1 MYKKSLYNFINPLS
15 DSESVRNF
23 ESCKNEECEKKKKTG
38 ERREFIEEMMTSSSL
53 ENPKEKKKCL
63 LGLLTTK
70 VSTSTLLLPLLVC
83 IQANSYRRKVRYFLY
98 PHKKYIAFTLKLNC
112 DLNMQR

>member
-53 ENPKEKKKCL
+53 DNPKEKKNAYL
-63 LGLLTTK
+63 AY
-70 VSTSTLLLPLLVC
+70 LPLRLARPLSCSLFWFVSR
-83 IQANSYRRKVRYFLY
+83 Q
-98 PHKKYIAFTLKLNC
+98 TLIEGK
-112 DLNMQR
+112 

>member
-53 ENPKEKKKCL
+53 DNPKEKKNAYL
-63 LGLLTTK
+63 A
-70 VSTSTLLLPLLVC
+70 SLPLRLARPLSCSLFWFVSR
-83 IQANSYRRKVRYFLY
+83 Q
-98 PHKKYIAFTLKLNC
+98 TLIEGK
-112 DLNMQR
+112 